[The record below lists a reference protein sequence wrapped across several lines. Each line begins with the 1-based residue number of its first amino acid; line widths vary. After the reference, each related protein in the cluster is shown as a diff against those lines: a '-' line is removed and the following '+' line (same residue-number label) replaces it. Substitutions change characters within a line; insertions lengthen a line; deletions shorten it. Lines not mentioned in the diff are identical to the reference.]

1 MQTLDCIRNRRC
13 VRKFKDQPIEDAK
26 LYAVLDAARW
36 APSSGN
42 VQNWRFIV
50 IEDEKHKKLVV
61 KASLGQNWLLT
72 APIIV
77 LVCSNSAPEKAY
89 SGRGKELYSKQ
100 NTATAIQNILLAAHD
115 QGLAG
120 CWVGA
125 FTETGVRKELK
136 IPDDVDIHAIVPLGY
151 PAESPRAPSRIE
163 LADVLYFEKWGEAQR
178 GEEPFPL
185 KEQIPKI
192 KEKAQKLVK
201 KGIEKIKK
209 LRKK

>member
-1 MQTLDCIRNRRC
+1 
-13 VRKFKDQPIEDAK
+13 
-26 LYAVLDAARW
+26 VLDAARW

-50 IEDEKHKKLVV
+50 IEDEKNKKIIA

-100 NTATAIQNILLAAHD
+100 NTAVAVQNILLAAHD

-125 FTETGVRKELK
+125 FTETGLRKELK

-163 LADVLYFEKWGEAQR
+163 LADVLYFEEWENTKR

-201 KGIEKIKK
+201 KGIEKINK